1 MNAWPKHIGEY
12 KLNKADAQ
20 SAFYLRQIGALSFY
34 HALDVEIRHA
44 NSNPN
49 LTLLHVARLTGNG
62 WGIRNQPDQPSTIQ
76 WCQINSEFYKDQ
88 EALVI
93 GNPSRAAN
101 STTGSRERRV
111 LSLTLQGRA

>member
-1 MNAWPKHIGEY
+1 MNAWPKQIGEY

-49 LTLLHVARLTGNG
+49 LTLLHVARLTATVGEYETNPISLARFSG
-62 WGIRNQPDQPSTIQ
+62 ARSTASSTRTKKPLSSEIRVEPPTQRL
-76 WCQINSEFYKDQ
+76 DQ
-88 EALVI
+88 ESVESY
-93 GNPSRAAN
+93 P
-101 STTGSRERRV
+101 
-111 LSLTLQGRA
+111 